1 MWSRFKTTLSRRV
14 DTAVTMAP
22 QPYCKMTS
30 PKPQALPPGSCELMG
45 LPKIDDDA
53 FVPLASFRNGR
64 RRRRR
69 PDEASS
75 PSGGS
80 PPSESRQRRQIDVR
94 PGDLLAI
101 VLPLVGGQ
109 HAMYLCSATASFAAA
124 RQQDDEE
131 EPIDDA
137 QPPPPTR
144 RTLRFDPST
153 SIAVSADGSNALH
166 KDLLADGWRIVCHN
180 IQESKP
186 PVATGDT
193 GKGQKRTLCKY
204 VDVPIATDDHW
215 WGSDEDAP
223 SPLVGMIYCAPRLIA
238 PPLLTL
244 TMRIQRSLDSKE
256 DADAQPSLPPL
267 ASALAKR
274 LMAGRILF
282 VDSTTTL
289 HLPPSGVGRGKNG
302 WQELL
307 LKVEAVMPDKGFSG
321 RSSGSSSYGSNGPFA
336 VFPSTRITILG
347 PEKEPEP
354 DVSSDESAAIPV
366 DRPYQSAATKTLIQI
381 IKSVRFFANAAIN
394 SGGLS
399 GVTSGFLA
407 RSILFTGP
415 PGVGKTY
422 AAKMACTN
430 PQTGDAKLEDVWT
443 KTTKLVSLRGSDL
456 LSQSDSVAGAS
467 KELARIFHAAAEYA
481 GREPENVAVIFL
493 DECDALMTSASC
505 SSMLATLLDT
515 MDGSPTATTTLKG
528 SQISS
533 LGCLKTIVVAATN
546 RIDAVPAFLRR
557 PGRFDKEIGVSPPD
571 TQERTYIL
579 KSLLDSCRGGM
590 DVDIK
595 EGQLTEISDL
605 CVGYVAA
612 DLSSLVRK
620 ATTLSL
626 EECATRDMQEG
637 SGHQRVL
644 TADHLL
650 RSMADVGAST
660 LRDAAVSKPPTTTWD
675 DIAGDAGGA
684 KTALRQ
690 AIEWPRTKREDFAR
704 LGLTAPRGILLHGP
718 PGCAKT
724 TLARAAAGSAGVA
737 FLSLSPADVYA
748 SSYVGEAEAIVRRAF
763 SLAQSSAPC
772 ILFFDEV
779 DSIIGSEGGNNA
791 SHGMGGGGRGASAEA
806 RVLST
811 LLNEMD
817 GVDGSIQDGVLVL
830 GATNRPDCIDAAL
843 LRPGRFDKVIYVPP
857 PDVPARRAI
866 LKRQCEKWG
875 MRMSDEDSSANDI
888 DIDYAASDAV
898 SGKMTGA
905 EIVGA
910 CREAAMMAIRESLE
924 KSSGGEGAGATSP
937 KVTQDHLLTS
947 LLNVKPLLSDES
959 LELEYSRFQDE
970 TRAKW

>member
-1 MWSRFKTTLSRRV
+1 
-14 DTAVTMAP
+14 
-22 QPYCKMTS
+22 MTS

-64 RRRRR
+64 RRRR
-69 PDEASS
+69 
-75 PSGGS
+75 
-80 PPSESRQRRQIDVR
+80 PPSESSRQQQRQIDVR

-166 KDLLADGWRIVCHN
+166 KDLIADGWRMVCHN

-186 PVATGDT
+186 PVASGDT
-193 GKGQKRTLCKY
+193 GKGQKKTLCKY
-204 VDVPIATDDHW
+204 VDVPIATDDHNV
-215 WGSDEDAP
+215 SDEDAP

-238 PPLLTL
+238 PPLLAL
-244 TMRIQRSLDSKE
+244 TMRIQRGLDRKE

-302 WQELL
+302 WQEIL
-307 LKVEAVMPDKGFSG
+307 LKVEAVMPDKGVSG
-321 RSSGSSSYGSNGPFA
+321 RSSGSGSYGSNGPFA

-347 PEKEPEP
+347 PEKEPES
-354 DVSSDESAAIPV
+354 DVSSDEGAAIPV

-381 IKSVRFFANAAIN
+381 IKSVRIFANAAIR
-394 SGGLS
+394 SGDLS

-430 PQTGDAKLEDVWT
+430 PQTGDTKLDDVWT

-571 TQERTYIL
+571 AQERTYIL

-595 EGQLTEISDL
+595 EGQLTEIADL

-690 AIEWPRTKREDFAR
+690 AIEWPRTKRKDFAR

-970 TRAKW
+970 TRSKG